1 VSAAWTHRLL
11 SGLDDGCALSAA
23 AHAAVHG
30 ALPPARRGKGS
41 DVALVREIEA
51 SGLLGRGGAG
61 FPAGRKVRTVAAGK
75 RPVVVANGAEGEP
88 ASGKDVLL
96 MTRNPHLVLDGL
108 AVAAR
113 SVGARELHLVVHRG
127 SPAWATLTAA
137 LGERRDIEVTIH
149 QVPARYVASE
159 ASAVVHFINGGDAKP
174 MFRYP
179 AIYERGVGGRPT
191 LVHNVET
198 LAHMALIARH
208 GSEWF
213 RSIGDVDEPGT
224 MLLTITTP
232 GGTTVAETATGTTVG
247 AALEAVGHSFAASG
261 AVLIGGYF
269 GTWVSREQ
277 AWHLPLTHYAMRAA
291 GGGLGAGILAALPA
305 EGVCGLAEAARIAGY
320 LARENAGQCGPCFNG
335 LPALAGGLT
344 ALATKGTVEPAMS
357 RWLSVIPR
365 RGACAHPDG
374 ATRMIASA
382 LSTFAGEADRH
393 ATRGPCA
400 HVHRASLLPVPATTT
415 DWR

>member
-1 VSAAWTHRLL
+1 MTAPWKVRVLAGIDGDKPL
-11 SGLDDGCALSAA
+11 SGD
-23 AHAAVHG
+23 AHLAVHG
-30 ALPPARRGKGS
+30 ALPAVARGRGA
-41 DVALVREIEA
+41 DAALIREIEA

-61 FPAGRKVRTVAAGK
+61 FPAGRKARTVGAGK
-75 RPVVVANGAEGEP
+75 RPAVVGNGAEGEP

-108 AVAAR
+108 AVTVR
-113 SVGARELHLVVHRG
+113 SVGGQQAHLVVHRG
-127 SPAWATLTAA
+127 SPAVATMTAA
-137 LGERRDIEVTIH
+137 LRERRDVAVKIH
-149 QVPARYVASE
+149 EIPARYVSSE
-159 ASAVVHFINGGDAKP
+159 ESAVVQWLNGGDAKP
-174 MFRYP
+174 TLRPPGIF
-179 AIYERGVGGRPT
+179 ERGVDGRPT

-198 LAHMALIARH
+198 LAQLALIARH
-208 GSEWF
+208 GADWF
-213 RSIGDVDEPGT
+213 RSVGDVDEPGT

-232 GGTTVAETATGTTVG
+232 AGRRVAEVPTGTTVG
-247 AALEAVGHSFAASG
+247 AALEAEGHSFAAAG

-269 GTWVSREQ
+269 GTWMSREL

-291 GGGLGAGILAALPA
+291 GGGLGAGILIALPA
-305 EGVCGLAEAARIAGY
+305 DGVCGLIEAARIATY
-320 LARENAGQCGPCFNG
+320 LAGENAGQCGPCFNG
-335 LPALAGGLT
+335 LPALAAGLT
-344 ALATKGTVEPAMS
+344 ALATRGKIEPAMS

-393 ATRGPCA
+393 AQHGPCA
-400 HVHRASLLPVPATTT
+400 AVRARPMLPVPAPAT